1 MADPKD
7 LASQLSAFNAI
18 EAGEPWYK
26 KQLPMEGRA
35 TFLPF
40 RDTMEGSVFNKRELA
55 LPGFLAGALNAFTS
69 PERARTSSDPTFNAG
84 EEAANFALNTF
95 GGGIAT
101 GKALRNPTGQG
112 GVDLSMNAWHGSPHH
127 IEGKFD
133 IAKVGTGEGNQAYG
147 HGMYYGGARGTGE
160 QYQKALGGLKFEYA
174 KPLEELGINP
184 KITTNNM
191 DFDANPLN
199 QALGSIAKRLK
210 TTALD
215 YPNAPLNEK
224 LIKEHFDEHIRLL
237 DDTVP
242 KDVAQKNALQNL
254 ILKEGYPKIQV
265 GGNLYKVDIPDEQIP
280 LMLNWDE
287 TLNKQPQAVKDA
299 FRKLGISVD
308 EKANKAFLD
317 DLEAQL
323 TGGAVK
329 GVKEVPNP
337 TGESL
342 YNKLVSKFG
351 LPEAA
356 SRELNKLGVSGIR
369 YLDEGSRSAGKGTS
383 NFVVFKPET
392 VKILEKNDVPV
403 NPFNVEKTDVS
414 SIFGQGAQQLRY
426 TDPNSGGFIKV
437 VQKPDGTASVLGLEV
452 PKEFQG
458 TGIGK
463 KLQAQIMADFPA
475 MEGQVSSKA
484 AAKNAYDLGR
494 RPMGNPN
501 ASLKDVLKMIDE
513 DTSVNMVSPD
523 LQKLRTPPTR
533 KELLQQEFDK
543 LNK

>member
-7 LASQLSAFNAI
+7 LAAQLSAFNAI
-18 EAGEPWYK
+18 EAEQPWYK
-26 KQLPMEGRA
+26 KQLPIKGRA

-55 LPGFLAGALNAFTS
+55 LPGLLAGAVNAFTA
-69 PERARTSSDPTFNAG
+69 PERARTNTDPTFNAG

-112 GVDLSMNAWHGSPHH
+112 GVDLSMNAWHGSPHN
-127 IEGKFD
+127 IEGNFD
-133 IAKVGTGEGNQAYG
+133 LAKVGTGEGAQAKGY
-147 HGMYYGGARGTGE
+147 GMYYGEARGTGE
-160 QYQKALGGLKFEYA
+160 QYKKTLKHKGFNFANEETALGI
-174 KPLEELGINP
+174 ELPASARGQFMQLAQRYPDDPMQAAGWVQSGNIAAREIP
-184 KITTNNM
+184 KEK
-191 DFDANPLN
+191 
-199 QALGSIAKRLK
+199 IAELFKAYKEK
-210 TTALD
+210 TQG
-215 YPNAPLNEK
+215 
-224 LIKEHFDEHIRLL
+224 F
-237 DDTVP
+237 
-242 KDVAQKNALQNL
+242 
-254 ILKEGYPKIQV
+254 
-265 GGNLYKVDIPDEQIP
+265 LYKVDIPDEQIP

-299 FRKLGISVD
+299 FSKLGITVD
-308 EKANKAFLD
+308 EKANKAFLN

-351 LPEAA
+351 SPEAA

-369 YLDEGSRSAGKGTS
+369 YLDEGSRMPSKYTGDSAYTNAGQSFKESGFTIEDALLGMKKAYKNADETELKQALSVVYGEMPNRTS

-403 NPFNVEKTDVS
+403 
-414 SIFGQGAQQLRY
+414 
-426 TDPNSGGFIKV
+426 
-437 VQKPDGTASVLGLEV
+437 
-452 PKEFQG
+452 
-458 TGIGK
+458 
-463 KLQAQIMADFPA
+463 
-475 MEGQVSSKA
+475 
-484 AAKNAYDLGR
+484 
-494 RPMGNPN
+494 
-501 ASLKDVLKMIDE
+501 
-513 DTSVNMVSPD
+513 
-523 LQKLRTPPTR
+523 TR

-543 LNK
+543 LKK